1 MLECYQAY
9 SDYRDLIEMTDQL
22 LSELVHSVSG
32 SSKIVY
38 QGREYD
44 FSKGAQQITMSEAIC
59 SHTAIEE
66 NRIDDEDYLR
76 HVLGDIGVRCE
87 EAWG

>member
-38 QGREYD
+38 QDREYD
-44 FSKGAQQITMSEAIC
+44 FSK
-59 SHTAIEE
+59 
-66 NRIDDEDYLR
+66 
-76 HVLGDIGVRCE
+76 VLSK
-87 EAWG
+87 